1 MSWHHLFALKS
12 CPSRNRDDKALL
24 LSTWRFL
31 LLAAIYRTV
40 PSLTENRNIL
50 SKYVT
55 LNISIY
61 VLTRRRGADTA
72 HTQMGRP
79 PVHTRHLL
87 ESTHT
92 NTHTNTNKHTT
103 WPDKVR
109 CGRCGLTRWRRPPH
123 QRYRLIPICSLIPL
137 RFLVAVAPR
146 LWAFLS
152 SMSIYILPSI
162 KSRNSVEPNFRGRES
177 LTNTLQGP
185 SNQPAVTL

>member
-1 MSWHHLFALKS
+1 VAVFITS
-12 CPSRNRDDKALL
+12 CDLP
-24 LSTWRFL
+24 
-31 LLAAIYRTV
+31 YRTFTHRKSEY
-40 PSLTENRNIL
+40 PF
-50 SKYVT
+50 KYVT